1 MTDFKTQW
9 YVAKFEFFID
19 VNKIISNVMTQLLG
33 LYESYYSYSHV
44 IPHVVTEAVGQST
57 NRGGELFPLRQAN

>member
-33 LYESYYSYSHV
+33 YMRAI
-44 IPHVVTEAVGQST
+44 IPIAM
-57 NRGGELFPLRQAN
+57 